1 MDMVSL
7 RQLKSFVA
15 VFEEGSFTAA
25 GEREGA
31 TQSGI
36 SQHVKTLE
44 EELGTLLFGRNG
56 RAIEATLAGKQY
68 YLDCVDILKR
78 LDAAHQE
85 IAVRQN
91 GGVARIGL
99 MPLIARSILAPTLEK
114 FLQTTPGSEI
124 SIIEA
129 YSGVLTDLL
138 LKGELDLAVVP
149 AFEGA
154 VGLSSQLLLRDREM
168 LVTAKRNSGQHL
180 KPVSLSSLGPLKV
193 VLPGKQNTRRRNI
206 ETYFTA
212 NGVNVARRLE
222 MDAMMGTLEFVAATD
237 WVAVLPFVMMA
248 SDIDRDRFEIR
259 PLADPPLYSD
269 FILIEP
275 SRKLMTPA
283 AALFASV
290 LKSEAERSTE
300 LFRERVAPQICS

>member
-1 MDMVSL
+1 MVSL

-36 SQHVKTLE
+36 SQHVRMLE
-44 EELGTLLFGRNG
+44 DELGTALFGRNG

-78 LDAAHQE
+78 LDAAHHE
-85 IAVRQN
+85 VAVRQN
-91 GGVARIGL
+91 GGLARIGV
-99 MPLIARSILAPTLEK
+99 MPTISRSILAPTLDK
-114 FLQTTPGSEI
+114 FLQISPGADI

-154 VGLSSQLLLRDREM
+154 VGLSSHLLLHDREM
-168 LVTAKRNSGQHL
+168 LVTAKRDDGQHL
-180 KPVSLSSLGPLKV
+180 MPVSLASLGPLKV

-206 ETYFTA
+206 ETYFTT

-237 WVAVLPFVMMA
+237 WVVVLPFVMMS
-248 SDIDRDRFEIR
+248 SDIDRDRFDIR
-259 PLADPPLYSD
+259 PLADPPMYSD

-290 LKSEAERSTE
+290 LKAEAERTTA
-300 LFRERVAPQICS
+300 LFRDRVAPQLET

>member
-1 MDMVSL
+1 MVSL

-15 VFEEGSFTAA
+15 VVEEGSFTAA

-36 SQHVKTLE
+36 SQHIKTLE
-44 EELGTLLFGRNG
+44 DELGTPLFGRNG

-78 LDAAHQE
+78 LDAAQHE
-85 IAVRQN
+85 VSVRQN
-91 GGVARIGL
+91 GGVARIGV
-99 MPLIARSILAPTLEK
+99 MPTISRSILAPTLDR
-114 FLQTTPGSEI
+114 FLKSSPGAEI

-154 VGLSSQLLLRDREM
+154 VGLSSQLLLHDREM
-168 LVTAKRNSGQHL
+168 LVTAKRHDGQHL
-180 KPVSLSSLGPLKV
+180 KPVSLASLGPLKI

-237 WVAVLPFVMMA
+237 WVVVLPFVMMS
-248 SDIDRDRFEIR
+248 SDIDRDRFDIR
-259 PLADPPLYSD
+259 PLADPPMYSD

-290 LKSEAERSTE
+290 LKAEAERSTE
-300 LFRERVAPQICS
+300 LFRTRVAPQLTD

>member
-1 MDMVSL
+1 MVSL

-15 VFEEGSFTAA
+15 VVEEGSFTAA

-36 SQHVKTLE
+36 SQHIKTLE
-44 EELGTLLFGRNG
+44 EELGTPLFGRNG
-56 RAIEATLAGKQY
+56 RAIEATPAGKQY

-78 LDAAHQE
+78 LDAAHHE
-85 IAVRQN
+85 VAVRQD
-91 GGVARIGL
+91 GGAARIGV
-99 MPLIARSILAPTLEK
+99 MPTISRSILAPTLER
-114 FLQTTPGSEI
+114 FLQTSPGAEI

-154 VGLSSQLLLRDREM
+154 VGLSSQLLLHDREM
-168 LVTAKRNSGQHL
+168 LVTAKRQDGQHL
-180 KPVSLSSLGPLKV
+180 KPVSLASLGPLKV

-212 NGVNVARRLE
+212 NGVSVARRLE

-237 WVAVLPFVMMA
+237 WIVVLPFVMMS
-248 SDIDRDRFEIR
+248 SDIDRDRFDIR
-259 PLADPPLYSD
+259 PLADPPMYSD

-300 LFRERVAPQICS
+300 LFRTRVAPQLND

>member
-1 MDMVSL
+1 MVSL

-15 VFEEGSFTAA
+15 VVEEGSFTAA

-36 SQHVKTLE
+36 SQHIKTLE
-44 EELGTLLFGRNG
+44 EELGTPLFGRNG
-56 RAIEATLAGKQY
+56 RAIETTLAGKQY

-78 LDAAHQE
+78 LDAAQHE
-85 IAVRQN
+85 VAVRQN
-91 GGVARIGL
+91 GGVARIGV
-99 MPLIARSILAPTLEK
+99 MPTISRSILAPTLDK
-114 FLQTTPGSEI
+114 FLQTSPGAEI

-154 VGLSSQLLLRDREM
+154 VGLSSHLLLHDREM
-168 LVTAKRNSGQHL
+168 LVTAKRHDGQHL
-180 KPVSLSSLGPLKV
+180 EPVSLASLGPLKI

-237 WVAVLPFVMMA
+237 WVVVLPFVMMS
-248 SDIDRDRFEIR
+248 SDIDRDRFDIR
-259 PLADPPLYSD
+259 PLADPPMYSD

-283 AALFASV
+283 AALFAKV
-290 LKSEAERSTE
+290 LKAEAERSTE
-300 LFRERVAPQICS
+300 LFRTRVAPQLKD

>member
-1 MDMVSL
+1 MVSL

-15 VFEEGSFTAA
+15 VVEEGSFTAA

-44 EELGTLLFGRNG
+44 EELGTPLFGRNG
-56 RAIEATLAGKQY
+56 RAIEATVAGKQY

-78 LDAAHQE
+78 LDAAQQE
-85 IAVRQN
+85 VSIRRN

-99 MPLIARSILAPTLEK
+99 LPTISRSILAPALEK
-114 FLQTTPGSEI
+114 FLEATPGSEI

-154 VGLSSQLLLRDREM
+154 VGLSSQLLLHDREM
-168 LVTAKRNSGQHL
+168 LVTAKRNGSQHL
-180 KPVSLSSLGPLKV
+180 RPVSLASLGPLKV

-212 NGVNVARRLE
+212 NGVNIARRLE
-222 MDAMMGTLEFVAATD
+222 MDAMMATLQFVAATD
-237 WVAVLPFVMMA
+237 WVAVLPFVMMS
-248 SDIDRDRFEIR
+248 SDIDRDRFDIR
-259 PLADPPLYSD
+259 PLADPPMYSD

-290 LKSEAERSTE
+290 LKAEAERSTE
-300 LFRERVAPQICS
+300 LFRTRVAPGLND

>member
-1 MDMVSL
+1 
-7 RQLKSFVA
+7 
-15 VFEEGSFTAA
+15 
-25 GEREGA
+25 
-31 TQSGI
+31 
-36 SQHVKTLE
+36 
-44 EELGTLLFGRNG
+44 
-56 RAIEATLAGKQY
+56 
-68 YLDCVDILKR
+68 
-78 LDAAHQE
+78 
-85 IAVRQN
+85 
-91 GGVARIGL
+91 

-168 LVTAKRNSGQHL
+168 LVTAKRDSGQHL

>member
-1 MDMVSL
+1 MVSL

-15 VFEEGSFTAA
+15 VVEEGSFTAA

-44 EELGTLLFGRNG
+44 EELGTPLFGRNG

-78 LDAAHQE
+78 LDAAHPE
-85 IAVRQN
+85 VAVRQN
-91 GGVARIGL
+91 GGVARIGV
-99 MPLIARSILAPTLEK
+99 MPTISRSILAPTLDK
-114 FLQTTPGSEI
+114 FLQTSPGAEI

-154 VGLSSQLLLRDREM
+154 VGLSSHLLLHDREM
-168 LVTAKRNSGQHL
+168 LVTAKRHDGQHL
-180 KPVSLSSLGPLKV
+180 TPVSLASLGPLKI

-206 ETYFTA
+206 ETYFAA

-237 WVAVLPFVMMA
+237 WVVVLPFVMMS
-248 SDIDRDRFEIR
+248 SDIDRDRFDIR
-259 PLADPPLYSD
+259 PLADPPMYSD

-290 LKSEAERSTE
+290 LKAESERSTE
-300 LFRERVAPQICS
+300 LFRARVAPQLND

>member
-1 MDMVSL
+1 MVSL

-15 VFEEGSFTAA
+15 VVEEGSFTAA

-36 SQHVKTLE
+36 SQHVKMLE
-44 EELGTLLFGRNG
+44 EELGTPLFGRNG

-78 LDAAHQE
+78 LDAAQHE
-85 IAVRQN
+85 VAVRQN
-91 GGVARIGL
+91 GGVARIGV
-99 MPLIARSILAPTLEK
+99 MPTISRSILAPALDK
-114 FLQTTPGSEI
+114 FLQTSPGAEI

-154 VGLSSQLLLRDREM
+154 VGLSSQLLLHDREM
-168 LVTAKRNSGQHL
+168 LVTAKRHDGQHL
-180 KPVSLSSLGPLKV
+180 KPVSLASLGPLKI

-237 WVAVLPFVMMA
+237 WVVVLPFVMMS
-248 SDIDRDRFEIR
+248 SDIDRDRFDIR
-259 PLADPPLYSD
+259 PLADPPMYSD

-283 AALFASV
+283 AASFAGV
-290 LKSEAERSTE
+290 LKEQAERSTE
-300 LFRERVAPQICS
+300 LFRTRVAPQLND